1 MTSLVS
7 SDDLFGENT
16 KEVIRRYQRGH
27 QKLPKRSLEDTKEV
41 IRRYQRGHQK
51 IPKRSSEDTKEVIRR
66 YQRGHHKL
74 WFEEGQTKQ
83 WTKDTKEVIRN
94 WFEEGQKKKHNRK
107 NNDRQTTTLKITY
120 RSSRT
125 PIKPSDPNGKQ
136 YLLHQFYDI
145 SVSLMTTDMFR
156 LSIPLSWIMTGFVKR
171 VQ

>member
-1 MTSLVS
+1 L
-7 SDDLFGENT
+7 
-16 KEVIRRYQRGH
+16 KI
-27 QKLPKRSLEDTKEV
+27 PKRSSEDTKEV

-66 YQRGHHKL
+66 YQRGHQKL

-94 WFEEGQKKKHNRK
+94 WFEEGQKKKHNRT

-136 YLLHQFYDI
+136 YLLHQFYCTRFTNPVIIHERGMDKRNI
-145 SVSLMTTDMFR
+145 SVVINDTDM
-156 LSIPLSWIMTGFVKR
+156 S
-171 VQ
+171 